1 MFRDVLREYLDLARD
16 VRSKVTGGRAR
27 LRGGHHVRCA
37 AGRARRVHRATEF
50 GVALGHRR

>member
-1 MFRDVLREYLDLARD
+1 MLREYLDLAHD
-16 VRSKVTGGRAR
+16 VRSKVTGDRPR

-50 GVALGHRR
+50 GDALGRRQ